1 MFWYLLFMALVG
13 FVAGFIFHNML
24 LISGLTKEEK
34 LYLNSFCRALKEG
47 KYKVKQSDEDE

>member
-1 MFWYLLFMALVG
+1 MFWYLLFMALIG

-34 LYLNSFCRALKEG
+34 IYLNSFCRALKEG